1 MGMATVLP
9 NSRKKGP
16 LAPALPEAHPPSFV
30 ATPEIRSTETPLF
43 ALLKD
48 CKNDRARFTTEFM
61 REGGY
66 RSVATI
72 LWKLGTNPEDRV
84 LVVADTEEKSLKI
97 LAECA
102 KGLRSTVF
110 RAVFPEV
117 SPDHRRCTY
126 GLALAHLPPGPMS
139 IEVVSPPAYNR
150 NGPVMT
156 LSMTQV
162 VLVGKSVELRDV
174 PAYSE
179 WWAREVMRHLVPGCP
194 LVRFR
199 EI

>member
-1 MGMATVLP
+1 MLP
-9 NSRKKGP
+9 RARKRGP
-16 LAPALPEAHPPSFV
+16 MAPALPEEDGPRFS
-30 ATPEIRSTETPLF
+30 ATPEIESSGTSLLTILQACRSQP
-43 ALLKD
+43 
-48 CKNDRARFTTEFM
+48 ARFIEEFM

-126 GLALAHLPPGPMS
+126 GLALAHLPWGPMS

-179 WWAREVMRHLVPGCP
+179 WWAREVVRHLVPGCP
-194 LVRFR
+194 LIRFQ